1 MVWDFC
7 LCESFQK
14 IDNIQK
20 LCLRLD
26 LDDYKSN
33 CSHQEKN
40 TAVEIKRQRI
50 LVIFKTISNINPS
63 HMKSIYTS
71 KAIAKVHPNDIV
83 EKYHGTTNYRDKS
96 FKLLV
101 QKNGISFDLT

>member
-1 MVWDFC
+1 
-7 LCESFQK
+7 
-14 IDNIQK
+14 
-20 LCLRLD
+20 
-26 LDDYKSN
+26 
-33 CSHQEKN
+33 
-40 TAVEIKRQRI
+40 
-50 LVIFKTISNINPS
+50 
-63 HMKSIYTS
+63 MKSIYTS